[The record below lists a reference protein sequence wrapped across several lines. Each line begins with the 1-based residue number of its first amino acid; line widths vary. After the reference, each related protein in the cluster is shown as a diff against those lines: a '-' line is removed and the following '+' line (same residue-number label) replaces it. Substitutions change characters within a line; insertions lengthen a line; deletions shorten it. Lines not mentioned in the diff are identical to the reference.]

1 MGLISRVSSRTY
13 RRNVSMGRV
22 IQCQRKGAGSIFT
35 SRSKGRKGAA
45 KLRSLDYAERQGFI
59 KGLVKDIVHDPG
71 RGAPLAKVQFKDP
84 YKYRKIT
91 ETMVC
96 PEGICT
102 GQFIHAGKKAT
113 LSIGN
118 IMPIGQMPEGTIVC
132 QLEEKSGDRGKIAKA
147 SGGYCTIVAHN
158 SDTGKTRVKL
168 PSGIKKLY
176 SSRNRAMLGL
186 VAGGG
191 RIDKPMLKA
200 GRAYHK
206 FRVKRNCWPKVRG
219 VAKNPVEHPHGGGN
233 HQHIGKPSTVRRD
246 ASPGKKVGLIAA
258 RRTGRIRGTRVIN
271 NKKKN
276 KKLPKINNIIMGL
289 FKNIVRK

>member
-1 MGLISRVSSRTY
+1 MGFTTQAGVLHSPKFNLKIHTSTEKSPKPWSAQKVFAPDSSSTP
-13 RRNVSMGRV
+13 VKKPLSALV
-22 IQCQRKGAGSIFT
+22 T
-35 SRSKGRKGAA
+35 S
-45 KLRSLDYAERQGFI
+45 
-59 KGLVKDIVHDPG
+59 
-71 RGAPLAKVQFKDP
+71 
-84 YKYRKIT
+84 
-91 ETMVC
+91 
-96 PEGICT
+96 
-102 GQFIHAGKKAT
+102 
-113 LSIGN
+113 
-118 IMPIGQMPEGTIVC
+118 C
-132 QLEEKSGDRGKIAKA
+132 QLDKKSGDRGKIAKA

-158 SDTGKTRVKL
+158 TDTGKTRVKL

-271 NKKKN
+271 NKKEE
-276 KKLPKINNIIMGL
+276 
-289 FKNIVRK
+289 

>member
-13 RRNVSMGRV
+13 RRNMGRV
-22 IQCQRKGAGSIFT
+22 IQCQRKGAGSVFT
-35 SRSKGRKGAA
+35 ARSKGRQGAA
-45 KLRSLDYAERQGFI
+45 KFRSLDYAERNGFV
-59 KGLVKDIVHDPG
+59 KGLVKDICHDPG
-71 RGAPLAKVQFKDP
+71 RGAPIAKVQLRDP
-84 YKYRKIT
+84 YKYRKVT
-91 ETMVC
+91 ETMIC
-96 PEGICT
+96 PEGVCT

-158 SDTGKTRVKL
+158 TDTGKTRVKL

-176 SSRNRAMLGL
+176 RSQNRAMLGL
-186 VAGGG
+186 
-191 RIDKPMLKA
+191 
-200 GRAYHK
+200 
-206 FRVKRNCWPKVRG
+206 

-246 ASPGKKVGLIAA
+246 ASPGKKVGLVAA
-258 RRTGRIRGTRVIN
+258 RRTGRIRGTRIIN
-271 NKKKN
+271 NKKDE
-276 KKLPKINNIIMGL
+276 
-289 FKNIVRK
+289 

>member
-13 RRNVSMGRV
+13 RKRVSMGRV

-84 YKYRKIT
+84 YKYRKVT
-91 ETMVC
+91 ET
-96 PEGICT
+96 
-102 GQFIHAGKKAT
+102 
-113 LSIGN
+113 
-118 IMPIGQMPEGTIVC
+118 
-132 QLEEKSGDRGKIAKA
+132 KIAKA

-158 SDTGKTRVKL
+158 TDTGKTRVKL

-219 VAKNPVEHPHGGGN
+219 VAENPVEHPHGGGN

-271 NKKKN
+271 NKKEE
-276 KKLPKINNIIMGL
+276 
-289 FKNIVRK
+289 

>member
-1 MGLISRVSSRTY
+1 MG
-13 RRNVSMGRV
+13 
-22 IQCQRKGAGSIFT
+22 KGAGSIFT

-102 GQFIHAGKKAT
+102 
-113 LSIGN
+113 
-118 IMPIGQMPEGTIVC
+118 
-132 QLEEKSGDRGKIAKA
+132 
-147 SGGYCTIVAHN
+147 IVAHN
-158 SDTGKTRVKL
+158 TDTGKTRVKL

-219 VAKNPVEHPHGGGN
+219 VA
-233 HQHIGKPSTVRRD
+233 
-246 ASPGKKVGLIAA
+246 
-258 RRTGRIRGTRVIN
+258 
-271 NKKKN
+271 
-276 KKLPKINNIIMGL
+276 
-289 FKNIVRK
+289 

>member
-22 IQCQRKGAGSIFT
+22 IQCQRKGWVHFHQSKQRPKRRCQTPISRLCRATGFYQGSCKGHR
-35 SRSKGRKGAA
+35 SRP
-45 KLRSLDYAERQGFI
+45 RQ
-59 KGLVKDIVHDPG
+59 
-71 RGAPLAKVQFKDP
+71 GAPLAKVQFKDP

-158 SDTGKTRVKL
+158 TDTGKTRVKL

-233 HQHIGKPSTVRRD
+233 HQHIGKPSTVRW
-246 ASPGKKVGLIAA
+246 
-258 RRTGRIRGTRVIN
+258 
-271 NKKKN
+271 
-276 KKLPKINNIIMGL
+276 M
-289 FKNIVRK
+289 

>member
-13 RRNVSMGRV
+13 RNVSMGRV

-84 YKYRKIT
+84 YKYRKVT
-91 ETMVC
+91 DTMVC

-113 LSIGN
+113 LNIGN

-158 SDTGKTRVKL
+158 TDTGKTRVKL

-191 RIDKPMLKA
+191 RIDKPMLKLA
-200 GRAYHK
+200 EPTI
-206 FRVKRNCWPKVRG
+206 NS
-219 VAKNPVEHPHGGGN
+219 E
-233 HQHIGKPSTVRRD
+233 S
-246 ASPGKKVGLIAA
+246 
-258 RRTGRIRGTRVIN
+258 RGTVGQKSEVSLKIQLNIHTEEETIN
-271 NKKKN
+271 ISVNLQLSGETPVQVK
-276 KKLPKINNIIMGL
+276 G
-289 FKNIVRK
+289 

>member
-13 RRNVSMGRV
+13 RKRVSMGRV

-84 YKYRKIT
+84 YKYRKVT

-96 PEGICT
+96 PEGVCT

-132 QLEEKSGDRGKIAKA
+132 SLEEKSGDRGKIAKA

-158 SDTGKTRVKL
+158 TDTGKTRVKL
-168 PSGIKKLY
+168 SSGIKKLY

-200 GRAYHK
+200 GRGFEVSPRIQSSIHTEEETINIL
-206 FRVKRNCWPKVRG
+206 V
-219 VAKNPVEHPHGGGN
+219 N
-233 HQHIGKPSTVRRD
+233 HLLYD
-246 ASPGKKVGLIAA
+246 
-258 RRTGRIRGTRVIN
+258 
-271 NKKKN
+271 
-276 KKLPKINNIIMGL
+276 
-289 FKNIVRK
+289 

>member
-13 RRNVSMGRV
+13 RNSSMGRV

-45 KLRSLDYAERQGFI
+45 KLRSLDYAERQGFV

-71 RGAPLAKVQFKDP
+71 RGAPIAKVQFKDP
-84 YKYRKIT
+84 CKYRKVT

-96 PEGICT
+96 PEGVCT
-102 GQFIHAGKKAT
+102 GQFIHAGKKAS

-118 IMPIGQMPEGTIVC
+118 IMPIGQMPDG
-132 QLEEKSGDRGKIAKA
+132 
-147 SGGYCTIVAHN
+147 TIVAHN
-158 SDTGKTRVKL
+158 TDTGKTRVKL

-219 VAKNPVEHPHGGGN
+219 VAK
-233 HQHIGKPSTVRRD
+233 
-246 ASPGKKVGLIAA
+246 
-258 RRTGRIRGTRVIN
+258 
-271 NKKKN
+271 
-276 KKLPKINNIIMGL
+276 
-289 FKNIVRK
+289 

>member
-22 IQCQRKGAGSIFT
+22 IQCQRKGAGSVFT

-45 KLRSLDYAERQGFI
+45 KMRALDFAERQGFI

-84 YKYRKIT
+84 YKYRKVT

-96 PEGICT
+96 PEGVCT

-132 QLEEKSGDRGKIAKA
+132 SLEEKSGDRGKIAKA

-158 SDTGKTRVKL
+158 TDTGRTRVKL
-168 PSGIKKLY
+168 PSGIKKLFN
-176 SSRNRAMLGL
+176 SKNRAMLGL

-206 FRVKRNCWPKVRG
+206 YRVKRNCWPKVRG

-233 HQHIGKPSTVRRD
+233 HQHIGHASTANRMLP
-246 ASPGKKVGLIAA
+246 PGAKVGLIAA
-258 RRTGRIRGTRVIN
+258 RRTGQMKGTRVIN
-271 NKKKN
+271 NKKEE
-276 KKLPKINNIIMGL
+276 
-289 FKNIVRK
+289 

>member
-1 MGLISRVSSRTY
+1 MG
-13 RRNVSMGRV
+13 GRV

-84 YKYRKIT
+84 YKYRKVT
-91 ETMVC
+91 ETMGC
-96 PEGICT
+96 PEGVCT
-102 GQFIHAGKKAT
+102 GQFIHAKKKAT

-132 QLEEKSGDRGKIAKA
+132 SLEEKSGDRGKIATA

-158 SDTGKTRVKL
+158 TDTGKTRVKL

-176 SSRNRAMLGL
+176 SSRNR
-186 VAGGG
+186 
-191 RIDKPMLKA
+191 IDK
-200 GRAYHK
+200 
-206 FRVKRNCWPKVRG
+206 PKVRG

-271 NKKKN
+271 NKKEE
-276 KKLPKINNIIMGL
+276 
-289 FKNIVRK
+289 

>member
-13 RRNVSMGRV
+13 RNSSIGRV

-35 SRSKGRKGAA
+35 SRSEGPKGSRQAPIA
-45 KLRSLDYAERQGFI
+45 RLRRATRIHQ
-59 KGLVKDIVHDPG
+59 GLVKDIVHDPG

-84 YKYRKIT
+84 YKYRKVT

-118 IMPIGQMPEGTIVC
+118 IMPIGQIPEGTIVC

-158 SDTGKTRVKL
+158 TDTGKTRVKL
-168 PSGIKKLY
+168 PSGIKKLS

-271 NKKKN
+271 SKKEE
-276 KKLPKINNIIMGL
+276 
-289 FKNIVRK
+289 

>member
-13 RRNVSMGRV
+13 RNSSMGRV

-91 ETMVC
+91 ETMIC
-96 PEGICT
+96 PEGLCT
-102 GQFIHAGKKAT
+102 GQFVHCG
-113 LSIGN
+113 
-118 IMPIGQMPEGTIVC
+118 
-132 QLEEKSGDRGKIAKA
+132 
-147 SGGYCTIVAHN
+147 
-158 SDTGKTRVKL
+158 
-168 PSGIKKLY
+168 KKLY
-176 SSRNRAMLGL
+176 SSRNRATLGL

-258 RRTGRIRGTRVIN
+258 RRTGRIRGTRVIS
-271 NKKKN
+271 NKKDE
-276 KKLPKINNIIMGL
+276 
-289 FKNIVRK
+289 